1 MNIRITWLRALLTL
15 IGAALL
21 GLLFAWSGVIPIGA
35 SSGHWRIT
43 DWGLH
48 WAMENSVRTHTILQ
62 SPDLKREDDG
72 LVSAAG
78 HFAQSCAAC
87 HGAPGVLPLPVMR
100 AATPHAPNLQ
110 VNAPKWTDAQLFY
123 ILDHG
128 VKFTGMPFWAARDRP
143 DEIRRMVAFVRA
155 LPGMTPERYRALVQG
170 PDRAVQGLSPGTVAK
185 CTGCHGAD
193 GMGRGQADIP
203 ILAGQKPAYLLDA
216 LRRYQTNR
224 RSSAVMRQAAAQLRP
239 EEMVALARHFA
250 AMPIRSPQ
258 ARPVPNGE
266 RAHFLA
272 ERGLPEWEL
281 PSCLSCHDPRRP
293 GTAPILHGQRAAYL
307 AARLERWRG
316 SEYVV
321 EAKKSRDVMPTIARR
336 IPKEMIDPLARHFE
350 AAPHPAGT
358 ASR

>member
-1 MNIRITWLRALLTL
+1 MTIRITWLRALVAVVT
-15 IGAALL
+15 AALFA
-21 GLLFAWSGVIPIGA
+21 LLLAWSGVIPIGA
-35 SSGHWRIT
+35 SSGHWQIT
-43 DWGLH
+43 NWGLH
-48 WAMENSVRTHTILQ
+48 WAMENSVRTHTFLQ
-62 SPDLKREDDG
+62 SPKLEREDDG

-110 VNAPKWTDAQLFY
+110 VNARKWTDAQLFY

-155 LPGMTPERYRALVQG
+155 LPTMSAARYEVLVDG
-170 PDRAVQGLSPGTVAK
+170 PDAALPGLRPGTVAK

-193 GMGRGQADIP
+193 GQGRGQADIP
-203 ILAGQKPAYLLDA
+203 IIAGQKAAYLLDA

-239 EEMVALARHFA
+239 DEMTALARHFA
-250 AMPIRSPQ
+250 AMPGPASQGRAIPN
-258 ARPVPNGE
+258 ARA
-266 RAHFLA
+266 RFIA
-272 ERGLPEWEL
+272 ERGLPQWEL
-281 PSCLSCHDPRRP
+281 PACLSCHDPRKP
-293 GTAPILHGQRAAYL
+293 NAAPSLYGQRAAYL

-316 SEYVV
+316 SDYVV
-321 EAKKSRDVMPTIARR
+321 DAKKSRDLMPTIARR
-336 IPKEMIDPLARHFE
+336 IPREMVDPLARYFE
-350 AAPHPAGT
+350 TGPHPAGT
-358 ASR
+358 APR